1 MLLFNVTDI
10 VWEID
15 EGYDVSDLPTVVNVP
30 VPDIGRKIS
39 STISLRLTGKL
50 RLTITDPVSDTVT
63 E

>member
-39 STISLRLTGKL
+39 STINLRLTGKL

>member
-15 EGYDVSDLPTVVNVP
+15 EGYDVSELPAVVNVP

-39 STISLRLTGKL
+39 STINLRLTGKL
-50 RLTITDPVSDTVT
+50 RMTVTDPVSDTVT

>member
-15 EGYDVSDLPTVVNVP
+15 EGYDVSDLPTVINVP

-39 STISLRLTGKL
+39 STINLRLTGKL
-50 RLTITDPVSDTVT
+50 RLTVTDPVSDTVT